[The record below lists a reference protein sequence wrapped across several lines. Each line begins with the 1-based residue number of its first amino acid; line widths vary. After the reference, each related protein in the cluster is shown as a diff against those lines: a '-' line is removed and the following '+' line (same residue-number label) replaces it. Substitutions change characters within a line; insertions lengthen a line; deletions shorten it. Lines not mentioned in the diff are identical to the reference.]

1 MRFIPPP
8 AATPGELMFSAMME
22 LLSDKDAYKKR
33 FDDLKVLKA
42 DASKAVKENNDQIK
56 QIDEWEKS
64 HEARAEKLDRRET
77 EINSTKDALD
87 AMQSGLDR
95 DKTLFKKEQDNA
107 KELLDGKFDEI
118 EKTRKSS
125 VTERNRVI
133 KESAALDV
141 EIERIAKDRAKL
153 NEDIAAFNEKQNRI
167 KLAIA
172 S

>member
-8 AATPGELMFSAMME
+8 AATPGELMFSAIME

-42 DASKAVKENNDQIK
+42 DASAAVKENNEQIK
-56 QIDEWEKS
+56 KIDKWNETFIAKEAGLAIEKQELANANKAMS
-64 HEARAEKLDRRET
+64 DKLLALENSVGQLQKDKEQHSALMHDERAEVQK
-77 EINSTKDALD
+77 TK
-87 AMQSGLDR
+87 S
-95 DKTLFKKEQDNA
+95 ES
-107 KELLDGKFDEI
+107 I
-118 EKTRKSS
+118 E
-125 VTERNRVI
+125 ERNRI
-133 KESAALDV
+133 IRESESLDE